1 MSAAHVRGGIAG
13 WIVGVLPLVAVNVA
27 GISGLLDFQDTLVA
41 GGIALLGGI
50 FLGGIVAGSIAGRAR
65 AALASG
71 GIAALLF
78 VLTIVALEVVT
89 AITDVA
95 PPLVAD
101 GENVQDT
108 IRAVA
113 VLVFAAALLL
123 AVSLVT
129 GTIRNAPDRDGA
141 HARSVRQNADRRS
154 RPAQP
159 EFRPHAG
166 QAAPPAPVA
175 RWQDGPPE
183 PRAGTA
189 ASGPRQPQPSAAYRA
204 PRGSGSTARSGTTQH
219 GEYGTGGR
227 YGDSREYGDGSDDG
241 YGARPPRRDK
251 ASW

>member
-1 MSAAHVRGGIAG
+1 MRAAHVRGGIAG
-13 WIVGVLPLVAVNVA
+13 WLVGTLPLVAVNVA
-27 GISGLLDFQDTLVA
+27 GFLGLFSFQDTLVA

-50 FLGGIVAGSIAGRAR
+50 LLGGIIAGSIAGRAR

-89 AITDVA
+89 AVTDIA
-95 PPLVAD
+95 PPLVAA

-129 GTIRNAPDRDGA
+129 GTIRNAPVRDVA
-141 HARSVRQNADRRS
+141 HS
-154 RPAQP
+154 RPAHP
-159 EFRPHAG
+159 ESRARAG
-166 QAAPPAPVA
+166 QAVPPAFGP
-175 RWQDGPPE
+175 RWQDGPAT
-183 PRAGTA
+183 RAGM

-204 PRGSGSTARSGTTQH
+204 PRGSGPADRRGTAQRG
-219 GEYGTGGR
+219 GYGGR
-227 YGDSREYGDGSDDG
+227 YDEGGYDDG
-241 YGARPPRRDK
+241 YGARPPRRDG
-251 ASW
+251 ADW